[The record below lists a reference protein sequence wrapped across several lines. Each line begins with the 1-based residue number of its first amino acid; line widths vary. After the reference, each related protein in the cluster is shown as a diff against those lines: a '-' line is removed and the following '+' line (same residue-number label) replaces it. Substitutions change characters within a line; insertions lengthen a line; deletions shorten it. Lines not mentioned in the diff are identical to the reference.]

1 MTAPFSTSSF
11 SSDHSVLRAERAV
24 IHSVDNVRQVLLI
37 TTTNGSLHEL
47 LLQDV
52 GCIELTDLWEGAVLG
67 LVDIR
72 LHPDAPWHRAV
83 VLEPEYV
90 VDVTEVAEVMGAA
103 VPHAQIALMH
113 RTDQRGATAPMASGT
128 LLNSVFDMLA
138 ADPNLSDTEVMRDA
152 VRTRAMPW
160 AKIWNETGSIDP
172 ILDRARALIPRLR
185 SALAGWQ
192 QAELGIEPYVI
203 SPTVGLQ
210 GRFDLQ
216 VTEADG
222 RHLIEIK
229 GGTAPRRGVRPSHE
243 SQLAAYALLH
253 AALYDRWPATSALW
267 YVAAEEAPFRSIG
280 TERLLTVVQ
289 QTLRARNAIVVMDR
303 ALSRRSFDALR
314 TISPDLPGLSSYDRV
329 AAEHFATRYRQADP
343 TTRTMVQAWFA
354 FLHRERW
361 IQRWSEQGNRSR
373 ASLWRTSYAEKVQDP
388 SCVTGLRLASEASDR
403 TTMHLAF
410 TADDSIMDCSLR
422 TGDLVIVHED
432 RSALPDA
439 AVHAIRILKG
449 TVTHIDERSIH
460 VTLRNKQASFEEL
473 ESHRWIVESEVADG
487 TITNLLPSVMSVLDD
502 PSVHRD
508 VLLGKRPPRSGA
520 SDGRSSADLDP
531 DQEVV
536 VNAALS
542 ARDYF
547 LIQGPPGTG
556 KTSRCLRSIVQRLLQ
571 QPAERI
577 LVMAYTNRAVAEICA
592 VLDRVLPADTY
603 LRHGSASGT
612 QTADPRTAIPRIGRE
627 VDPATLAE
635 RIANARCI
643 VSTVHSLHSSP
654 EIFAFGRFT
663 TAVVDE
669 ASQILEPQLIGIL
682 CQTERAILIGDH
694 FQLPPVVA
702 QEPEERIVQSPLLA
716 EVGLTDL
723 GMTTFERL
731 YRLCQRNQW
740 NDAIAT
746 LQRQGR
752 MHHDVMRFPSEAFYG
767 GTLQTAEAW
776 QDDPTPTA
784 WATVLP
790 HRAMFIPVRAD
801 HQAAAEARIVA
812 DLVIKVARA
821 AADVGHTPSIG
832 VITPFRVQNR
842 AIWLLLPEDLQQTVT
857 IDTVERFQGS
867 QRDVIFFAASVGNS
881 VELRNIRSDVEVE
894 GRFVDRKLNV
904 ACTRAR
910 EQFVLVGHPEVL
922 AEASVYANAI
932 SVLTWHYGS

>member
-1 MTAPFSTSSF
+1 
-11 SSDHSVLRAERAV
+11 
-24 IHSVDNVRQVLLI
+24 
-37 TTTNGSLHEL
+37 
-47 LLQDV
+47 
-52 GCIELTDLWEGAVLG
+52 
-67 LVDIR
+67 VDIR
-72 LHPDAPWHRAV
+72 LHPDAPWQRLV

-103 VPHAQIALMH
+103 VPHAQVALMH

-138 ADPNLSDTEVMRDA
+138 ADPDLSDSDVMRDA

-160 AKIWNETGSIDP
+160 AKIWNESGSIDP
-172 ILDRARALIPRLR
+172 ILERASALIPNLR
-185 SALAGWQ
+185 SALATWHH
-192 QAELGIEPYVI
+192 AELGIEPYVI

-210 GRFDLQ
+210 GRFDLL
-216 VTEADG
+216 VTDADG

-253 AALYDRWPATSALW
+253 AALHDRWPTSSALW
-267 YVAAEEAPFRSIG
+267 YVAAEEAPFRQIG
-280 TERLLTVVQ
+280 VERLIAVVQ
-289 QTLRARNAIVVMDR
+289 KTLQTRNAIVVMDR

-314 TISPDLPGLSSYDRV
+314 TISPELPGLSSYDRN
-329 AAEHFATRYRQADP
+329 RQADP

-373 ASLWRTSYAEKVQDP
+373 ASLWRTSHAEKVQDP
-388 SCVTGLRLASEASDR
+388 SCVTGLRLAPELSDR
-403 TTMHLAF
+403 TTMHLVFMAGN
-410 TADDSIMDCSLR
+410 SIVDCSLR

-432 RSALPDA
+432 RSALPDN

-449 TVTHIDERSIH
+449 TLTHIDERSVH

-473 ESHRWIVESEVADG
+473 ESHQWIVESEVADG
-487 TITNLLPSVMSVLDD
+487 TITNLLPSVMSVLDH
-502 PSVHRD
+502 PSHHVD

-520 SDGRSSADLDP
+520 SDGTSSADLDP
-531 DQEVV
+531 DQESV

-556 KTSRCLRSIVQRLLQ
+556 KTSRCLRSIVERLLQ
-571 QPAERI
+571 HPAERI

-612 QTADPRTAIPRIGRE
+612 QSADPRTAIPRIGRE

-682 CQTERAILIGDH
+682 CRTDRAILIGDH

-716 EVGLTDL
+716 DVGLTDL

-731 YRLCQRNQW
+731 YRLCQRNHW
-740 NDAIAT
+740 DDAIAT

-752 MHHDVMRFPSEAFYG
+752 MHRDVMHFPSEAFYG

-784 WATVLP
+784 WASVLP
-790 HRAMFIPVRAD
+790 HRAMFVPVRAD
-801 HQAAAEARIVA
+801 QQATAEARIVA
-812 DLVIKVARA
+812 DLVIKVARTA
-821 AADVGHTPSIG
+821 AERGHTPSIG

-894 GRFVDRKLNV
+894 GRWVDRKLNV